1 MVPRPMKEPRH
12 VTAAVKLDEMT
23 GRILTILMF
32 VLMGAPAFAQ
42 PEQKPGD
49 TILLTIFLKHDQTKN
64 LNEIQDIQEKQGF
77 YKQFP
82 PAGTEIVSWHVVM
95 GIGQVVTL
103 KVPASKLRDVN
114 VSLERTAWG
123 AFSTQ
128 YFPTYDLYPV
138 IKGQLSNPKRAE

>member
-1 MVPRPMKEPRH
+1 
-12 VTAAVKLDEMT
+12 MT
-23 GRILTILMF
+23 RILA
-32 VLMGAPAFAQ
+32 VLVFLAAALPALAQ
-42 PEQKPGD
+42 TQPAAGD
-49 TILLTIFLKHDQTKN
+49 TILLTIFLKHDQSKN
-64 LNEIQDIQEKQGF
+64 LAEIQAIQEKQGF

-114 VSLERTAWG
+114 VALERTAWG

-138 IKGQLSNPKRAE
+138 IKGQLSNSKRAE